1 MCGIAGFVG
10 AELGDERQQAVLRAM
25 TDSLIHR
32 GPDGAGYHVE
42 PGKGIGLGHRRL
54 AIVDLTVEGKQPMV
68 SASGR
73 YVITFNGEVYN
84 FERIRPELLAR
95 GHVFRGHSDTELM
108 LAAFEEWGI
117 EDSIPRFNG
126 MFAFAV
132 LDRHESRLV
141 LARDRLGKKPL
152 YYSRVGAAL
161 IFGSEL
167 KALMQFPQFPRE
179 LDRDAAC
186 LYLRHNYI
194 PAPYT
199 AFKGASKLEPG
210 MLMSIE
216 IRAGRLGEI
225 HKRSYWSVADA
236 YANGEKNRFRGTFS
250 DAVQE
255 LDQLLRDS
263 IALRMVA
270 DVPLGAFLS
279 GGIDS
284 STIVA
289 LMQAQSSRPIKTFTI
304 GFNEAGYSE
313 AQHAEAVARHLG
325 TEHTEFYLESEA
337 ALELIPKLP
346 HFFDEPFSDSS
357 QLPTMLVSDL
367 ARRHVTVS
375 LSGDAGDELFCG
387 YNRYMLWRTL
397 WRGTHRGPA
406 WIRRGAARAIRG
418 VSAETWDT
426 MLNPLLRF
434 APKSIRHQAVGDRL
448 HKLSGVLMEDD
459 PAKLYLRLI
468 THWENPEEVVI
479 GGREPRT
486 VANSPSPV
494 RDIDAYTERMMY
506 LDTVTYL
513 PDDIMTKVD
522 RASMAVSLEARAPLM
537 DYRIL
542 EFAASLP
549 LSYKLE
555 GSRGKRVLREV
566 LYRYVPRELV
576 DRPKTGFGVPID
588 SWLRGP
594 LRDWAES
601 LLSEERL
608 KAHGV
613 FRSDPVRKAW
623 KEHLSGTF
631 QRQYL
636 LWDVLM
642 YQAWLENMSSFG
654 PAFSAGENAGTAL
667 QGSA

>member
-1 MCGIAGFVG
+1 
-10 AELGDERQQAVLRAM
+10 
-25 TDSLIHR
+25 
-32 GPDGAGYHVE
+32 
-42 PGKGIGLGHRRL
+42 
-54 AIVDLTVEGKQPMV
+54 
-68 SASGR
+68 
-73 YVITFNGEVYN
+73 
-84 FERIRPELLAR
+84 
-95 GHVFRGHSDTELM
+95 
-108 LAAFEEWGI
+108 
-117 EDSIPRFNG
+117 
-126 MFAFAV
+126 
-132 LDRHESRLV
+132 
-141 LARDRLGKKPL
+141 
-152 YYSRVGAAL
+152 
-161 IFGSEL
+161 
-167 KALMQFPQFPRE
+167 
-179 LDRDAAC
+179 
-186 LYLRHNYI
+186 
-194 PAPYT
+194 
-199 AFKGASKLEPG
+199 
-210 MLMSIE
+210 
-216 IRAGRLGEI
+216 
-225 HKRSYWSVADA
+225 
-236 YANGEKNRFRGTFS
+236 
-250 DAVQE
+250 
-255 LDQLLRDS
+255 
-263 IALRMVA
+263 
-270 DVPLGAFLS
+270 
-279 GGIDS
+279 
-284 STIVA
+284 
-289 LMQAQSSRPIKTFTI
+289 
-304 GFNEAGYSE
+304 
-313 AQHAEAVARHLG
+313 
-325 TEHTEFYLESEA
+325 
-337 ALELIPKLP
+337 
-346 HFFDEPFSDSS
+346 
-357 QLPTMLVSDL
+357 
-367 ARRHVTVS
+367 
-375 LSGDAGDELFCG
+375 
-387 YNRYMLWRTL
+387 
-397 WRGTHRGPA
+397 
-406 WIRRGAARAIRG
+406 
-418 VSAETWDT
+418 
-426 MLNPLLRF
+426 
-434 APKSIRHQAVGDRL
+434 
-448 HKLSGVLMEDD
+448 MEDD